1 MTKILDIKQK
11 MLLGYLCV
19 LGSSVAYG
27 FMPLFAS
34 RAYAEGMSTF
44 SVVFWRFF
52 LTTIILFIYILAKK
66 IPLNVE
72 KKKIAFMFMIG
83 ALTHVTANITLFLS
97 YRYMNV
103 GLATS
108 VHFIYPVLIVLY
120 STIFRKEKISKTKIL
135 ALSCVLVGVAIISIR
150 GTNKITTVGMILAL
164 TSAVFFAAYAVGLSS
179 KLLQNVQS
187 ILVAFY
193 VALGNTTAILVL
205 VLWEGSFM
213 PPSNT
218 ALVAVVSNAIIA
230 GVIGT
235 WMYITGI
242 QIVGASNTAILSAFE
257 PITAI
262 FVGLYLGESLTPMLF
277 IGIALILCASYLVVV
292 KERTRKNS
300 E

>member
-1 MTKILDIKQK
+1 MQRMLNNEQK
-11 MLLGYLCV
+11 MPLGYLCV

-52 LTTIILFIYILAKK
+52 LTTVIFLGYILLKK
-66 IPLNVE
+66 IPLNIE

-97 YRYMNV
+97 YRYMDV
-103 GLATS
+103 GLATT

-120 STIFRKEKISKTKIL
+120 STVFRKEKLSKTKIL
-135 ALSCVLVGVAIISIR
+135 ALSFVLAGVAIISIK
-150 GTNKITTVGMILAL
+150 GTGRISSVGIIVALA
-164 TSAVFFAAYAVGLSS
+164 SAVFFAYYAIGVSS
-179 KLLQNVQS
+179 KMLQGVPS

-193 VALGNTTAILVL
+193 VALGNTMALLVL
-205 VLWEGSFM
+205 VLWEGSIL
-213 PPSNT
+213 PHSRVALGAVVLN
-218 ALVAVVSNAIIA
+218 ALVA

-235 WMYITGI
+235 WMYVTGI

-262 FVGLYLGESLTPMLF
+262 FVGLYLGESLTGMLF
-277 IGIALILCASYLVVV
+277 LGIALILFASYLVMV
-292 KERTRKNS
+292 KENKKN
-300 E
+300 

>member
-1 MTKILDIKQK
+1 
-11 MLLGYLCV
+11 
-19 LGSSVAYG
+19 
-27 FMPLFAS
+27 
-34 RAYAEGMSTF
+34 
-44 SVVFWRFF
+44 
-52 LTTIILFIYILAKK
+52 
-66 IPLNVE
+66 
-72 KKKIAFMFMIG
+72 
-83 ALTHVTANITLFLS
+83 
-97 YRYMNV
+97 
-103 GLATS
+103 
-108 VHFIYPVLIVLY
+108 
-120 STIFRKEKISKTKIL
+120 
-135 ALSCVLVGVAIISIR
+135 
-150 GTNKITTVGMILAL
+150 
-164 TSAVFFAAYAVGLSS
+164 
-179 KLLQNVQS
+179 
-187 ILVAFY
+187 
-193 VALGNTTAILVL
+193 
-205 VLWEGSFM
+205 M